1 MAPPNLEPHFEV
13 GGTRYRCW
21 NLTTKSVVP
30 TTEAGT
36 SLRSRWNPPPMLEPH
51 YEVGGTRHR
60 CWNPTAKSVVP
71 A

>member
-13 GGTRYRCW
+13 GG
-21 NLTTKSVVP
+21 S
-30 TTEAGT
+30 
-36 SLRSRWNPPPMLEPH
+36 PPPKLEPH

-60 CWNPTAKSVVP
+60 CWNPTTKSVEP